1 MFLLVSC
8 FFAVQLKVTKFLDYV
23 VQFRTKPTRERA
35 QLESISLFHVSG
47 QLRKNQLPQRL
58 DCLVELFLSTDSF
71 HVSHTFQKIFQNQ
84 ISLKVYTVSQIE
96 YRRTVRI
103 RNVRAKR
110 HSINA
115 PTVPFKLYQHTYQL
129 SRDQTK
135 ATRQG
140 RFVSA
145 SLGFEMILR

>member
-1 MFLLVSC
+1 MSCSFKQNQPVNERNEKASVHFMSVVNCIRISCLRGWIVSSSY
-8 FFAVQLKVTKFLDYV
+8 F
-23 VQFRTKPTRERA
+23 
-35 QLESISLFHVSG
+35 
-47 QLRKNQLPQRL
+47 
-58 DCLVELFLSTDSF
+58 FLSTDSF

-84 ISLKVYTVSQIE
+84 ISLKVRTVSQIK

-145 SLGFEMILR
+145 SLGFEMILSLKAVLG